1 MRRPRAILADDH
13 TVVADALAAY
23 LREACDLVAQV
34 RNGRELVAAAEKH
47 RPDLVI
53 ADVSMPEL
61 SGLEAMRK
69 LRAGGSPAKFIFL
82 TMHEDPQ
89 LAGEA
94 LRAGASAFVV
104 KTSAGEDLLKAV
116 SEVMRGGVYL
126 TPGIAREALDAVAAP
141 GSSPLDKLTLRQ
153 REVLRLVAAGRSMK
167 EIAAALGL
175 SPRTVETHKY
185 EMMRALG
192 VETTAELIQFAI
204 KSGLVAL

>member
-1 MRRPRAILADDH
+1 MRRPRVILADDH
-13 TVVADALAAY
+13 AIVADALAAY

-34 RNGRELVAAAEKH
+34 RGGRDLVAAAEKH

-53 ADVSMPEL
+53 ADMSMPDL

-69 LRAGGSPAKFIFL
+69 LRGAGSTAKFIFL
-82 TMHEDPQ
+82 TMHEDPH

-94 LRAGASAFVV
+94 LRAGASGYLV

-116 SEVMRGGVYL
+116 AEVMRGGVYL
-126 TPGIAREALDAVAAP
+126 TAAIAREALDAVASP

-185 EMMRALG
+185 EMMRSLG
-192 VETTAELIQFAI
+192 VETNAELIQFAI
-204 KSGLVAL
+204 RSGLVQL

>member
-1 MRRPRAILADDH
+1 MRRPRVILADDH
-13 TVVADALAAY
+13 AVVADALAAY

-34 RNGRELVAAAEKH
+34 RGGRDLVAAAEKH

-53 ADVSMPEL
+53 ADMSMPDL
-61 SGLEAMRK
+61 SGLEAMRR
-69 LRAGGSPAKFIFL
+69 LRSAGSTAKFIFL

-94 LRAGASAFVV
+94 LRAGASGYLV

-126 TPGIAREALDAVAAP
+126 THAIAREALDAVATP

-185 EMMRALG
+185 EMMRSLK
-192 VETTAELIQFAI
+192 VETTAQLIQFAI
-204 KSGLVAL
+204 RSGLVQL